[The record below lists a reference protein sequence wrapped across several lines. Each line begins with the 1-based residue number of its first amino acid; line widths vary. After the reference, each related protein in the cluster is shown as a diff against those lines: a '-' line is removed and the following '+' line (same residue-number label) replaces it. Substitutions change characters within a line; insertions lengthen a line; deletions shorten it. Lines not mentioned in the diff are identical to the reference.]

1 MNSQAKLQRAELS
14 PYSNEELS
22 SATDVF
28 NPNISDSDIP
38 LKNQDDSNYQQWDRH
53 GKAVGYTTPNIISP
67 KPLVANATF
76 LPSKYPRDVEEG
88 GNLMSKRGR
97 QESTDVVGWQQD
109 EDPYAPDSFVQT
121 SSTSL
126 KNPYSNQQREQ
137 TPTQSNFV
145 NGPLAVNLSPTTTDA
160 HFEDIYGSTTSY
172 HSALDIPHQDHQR
185 DLPNPFAAPGE
196 QQTSQS
202 ESSQPLPQ
210 LPPPNYI
217 AELRWSFKNYYMRSC
232 FMLLLQV

>member
-14 PYSNEELS
+14 PYSNEEFS

-38 LKNQDDSNYQQWDRH
+38 LKNQDDSNHQQWDRH
-53 GKAVGYTTPNIISP
+53 GKAIGYATPNIISP

-126 KNPYSNQQREQ
+126 KNPYPNQQREQ

-145 NGPLAVNLSPTTTDA
+145 NGPLAVNLSPTTTDI
-160 HFEDIYGSTTSY
+160 HFEDIYGSTASY
-172 HSALDIPHQDHQR
+172 HSALDIPHQDHQSA
-185 DLPNPFAAPGE
+185 LPNPFTAPGE
-196 QQTSQS
+196 QPTSHS

-210 LPPPNYI
+210 LPPPGYI
-217 AELRWSFKNYYMRSC
+217 TELR
-232 FMLLLQV
+232 